1 MTVNKQA
8 IRTVEVNSQNN
19 TELTRSKT
27 THENVPTRS
36 LIDLQIRN
44 GGMGLIRIEYAAN
57 DHCDVVQIRAR
68 QTDFPRRRVDDTS
81 LTAA

>member
-44 GGMGLIRIEYAAN
+44 GGMGLIRIEHAAN

-68 QTDFPRRRVDDTS
+68 QTFLEDGSMIP
-81 LTAA
+81 L